1 MAEAGRLN
9 FPGGSPF
16 SNPQFNP
23 VVVTKYDPPKK
34 TREVIG
40 INGPARLV
48 HRTDAFSLASTI
60 FDYTTRADSARILL
74 TNATGGTRILRG
86 ATIRA
91 KIVTKLGG
99 TEGFLHDKFVDYES
113 IEKNGEIKYELG
125 NDFVVTVAQVN
136 MLADHAWKDNRAKRH
151 MYTVSFPGF
160 CSFFEPGEWYDLHIG
175 AAGEAEY
182 IDSVC
187 ECYALRCS
195 HPAGARPQTSVTFRE
210 MVEGW
215 KFDSNETARSIAS
228 GQWNREQS
236 GRVVTVASSDHIG
249 DADYYCDGTADE
261 VEILAAVAY
270 LVSTGGGTVRV
281 VGGTFNTTAAVVLD
295 DHITLEIAPGA
306 TIKKNGNFNAV
317 QCIGTAGT
325 HKHDVG
331 ITGGGTITRDAADT
345 NNVALIDSQYVD
357 NVRVSGFN
365 LDFAYN
371 KNANFAY
378 CTGYCNHVV
387 IDGGASHI
395 GAGTDSGIWA
405 AWCGNF
411 NIENNH
417 IKNLV
422 APYSA
427 WKTAIEYHEG
437 TGGRISNNI
446 IENIGGIGNQGLG
459 ISANNCAGVEISS
472 NKVSGCTYDGVHLWT
487 STAISS
493 MVRNNYCFDN
503 GDLITHGDC
512 EDSDPGY
519 EPHITDDGYSLLNC
533 TVSIASTISAYA
545 GTSYAVFKKTN
556 YASAASAAYFWLVDN
571 NTITDMHTLSKIQ
584 GSYKLAARMR
594 CPTGGVDPTEAQ
606 LIVSQYSGGAWVD
619 TTMSCPST
627 LSTWALVEAT
637 MTMLSTCVA
646 TRLGFKAAATAEKN
660 ETFHIDNVQ
669 FIPMGVTNEHR
680 QNFYDAGTDT
690 ATGGN
695 SWQ

>member
-86 ATIRA
+86 ATVRA

-261 VEILAAVAY
+261 VEILAAIAY
-270 LVSTGGGTVRV
+270 LLSTGGGTVRV
-281 VGGTFNTTAAVVLD
+281 VGGVFNTAAAIVLD
-295 DHITLEIAPGA
+295 DHITLEISPGA

-317 QCIGTAGT
+317 ECTGTSGT

-331 ITGGGTITRDAADT
+331 ITGGGTITRDAADDS
-345 NNVALIDSQYVD
+345 NGNLASFEYID
-357 NVRVSGFN
+357 NLRVSDASLIRPYFYGIYI
-365 LDFAYN
+365 DI
-371 KNANFAY
+371 
-378 CTGYCNHVV
+378 CTGLCVHTIV
-387 IDGGASHI
+387 DG
-395 GAGTDSGIWA
+395 SGEDINQDTGGIA
-405 AWCGNF
+405 IFLSPQFRC
-411 NIENNH
+411 ESNH
-417 IKNLV
+417 IKNLIGNSGRSKTGV
-422 APYSA
+422 ICSA
-427 WKTAIEYHEG
+427 SPEG
-437 TGGRISNNI
+437 MIINNI
-446 IENIGGIGNQGLG
+446 IENIGGASDSGTG
-459 ISANNCAGVEISS
+459 ISATNQKNIIQS
-472 NKVSGCTYDGVHLWT
+472 NKITGCT
-487 STAISS
+487 STAIGITSTAVFA
-493 MVRNNYCFDN
+493 MVRNNNCFDN
-503 GDLITHGDC
+503 GDLINHGNC
-512 EDSDPGY
+512 ETVI
-519 EPHITDDGYSLLNC
+519 PHIASDGYSLLNC
-533 TVSIASTISAYA
+533 TVSILSTISAYA
-545 GTSYAVFKKTN
+545 GSYYGVFKKTN
-556 YASAASAAYFWLVDN
+556 WASAASSAYFWLVDN
-571 NTITDMHTLSKIQ
+571 NTITDMHGLSIIQ

-646 TRLGFKAAATAEKN
+646 TRLGFKAAATAEIN
-660 ETFHIDNVQ
+660 ETFYVDNVQ
-669 FIPMGVTNEHR
+669 LIPMGVANEH
-680 QNFYDAGTDT
+680 QNNFYDAGTDT
-690 ATGGN
+690 QVG
-695 SWQ
+695 

>member
-1 MAEAGRLN
+1 MIINKMGAEYFGTGLG
-9 FPGGSPF
+9 FP
-16 SNPQFNP
+16 
-23 VVVTKYDPPKK
+23 VKVTKYKPAEKI
-34 TREVIG
+34 REIVG
-40 INGPARLV
+40 IQGTPSFIHL
-48 HRTDAFSLASTI
+48 TDSLSLASTI

-86 ATIRA
+86 AAIRA
-91 KIVTKLGG
+91 KLVTKLAD
-99 TEGFLHDKFVDYES
+99 TEGFIHDKFVDYEG
-113 IEKNGEIKYELG
+113 IEKNGEIMYELG
-125 NDFVVTVAQVN
+125 NDCIVTVAQVN

-160 CSFFEPGEWYDLHIG
+160 CSYFEPGEWYDLHIG

-195 HPAGARPQTSVTFRE
+195 HPAGSRPQTSVTFRE
-210 MVEGW
+210 MVEDW

-249 DADYYCDGTADE
+249 DADYYCDGTADQ
-261 VEILAAVAY
+261 VEILAAIAY
-270 LVSTGGGTVRV
+270 LVSTGGGTVRC
-281 VGGTFNTTAAVVLD
+281 VGGVFNTAAAIVLD
-295 DHITLEIAPGA
+295 DHITLEVSPGA

-317 QCIGTAGT
+317 ECTGTSGT

-331 ITGGGTITRDAADT
+331 ITGGGTITRDAADM
-345 NNVALIDSQYVD
+345 NYNVHLIDCEYVD
-357 NVRVSGFN
+357 NVAISDCK
-365 LDFAYN
+365 LDSPFSHGLYA
-371 KNANFAY
+371 AY
-378 CTGYCNHVV
+378 CTGHCIHLT
-387 IDGGASHI
+387 IDGLVVNLYDVTYGI
-395 GAGTDSGIWA
+395 GIAFSN
-405 AWCGNF
+405 NF
-411 NIENNH
+411 RVENNH
-417 IKNLV
+417 IINMTGYLNQYIK
-422 APYSA
+422 A
-427 WKTAIEYHEG
+427 AIYNNAG
-437 TGGRISNNI
+437 DGGVISNNVI
-446 IENIGGIGNQGLG
+446 KNIGDMGDGYGILVNAGTG
-459 ISANNCAGVEISS
+459 IVIQS
-472 NKVSGCTYDGVHLWT
+472 NKMSECTLRGIKISVGVVS
-487 STAISS
+487 ARIQ
-493 MVRNNYCFDN
+493 NNFCFDN
-503 GDLITHGDC
+503 GNLIYHGDC
-512 EDSDPGY
+512 EADY
-519 EPHITDDGYSLLNC
+519 IPHIADDAYSLLNC
-533 TVSIASTISAYA
+533 TISILSTISAYA
-545 GTSYAVFKKTN
+545 GTSYAIFKKTN
-556 YASAASAAYFWLVDN
+556 WASAASAAYFWLVDN
-571 NTITDMHTLSKIQ
+571 NTITDMHTLSIIQ

-646 TRLGFKAAATAEKN
+646 TRLGFKAAGTAEIN

-669 FIPMGVTNEHR
+669 FIPMGVTNEHQ